1 MLIKNGGGVRAAERM
16 PAPIVGLSFCPETL
30 CTREQSAPRM
40 IFNADPRGSDS
51 DSDSISTTSGLLQQR
66 EPAGRRAP
74 ICGRGQFV
82 KPASA
87 HSCTEGGFEDA
98 ILLVGRDN
106 VGLLYPTPRQRREC
120 RMIRAGSQHPRDLA
134 LVSACACLLRS
145 RSGRRRRVGEISPTT
160 CVVAIGKTSVRV
172 YRDTAHG
179 PCGFNHMSDGRRRPL
194 LGAPRQPVD
203 RARTNSA
210 GRRAGGGR
218 YSSNITLAGLEL

>member
-1 MLIKNGGGVRAAERM
+1 MRAAERM

>member
-1 MLIKNGGGVRAAERM
+1 MVV
-16 PAPIVGLSFCPETL
+16 IVF
-30 CTREQSAPRM
+30 
-40 IFNADPRGSDS
+40 
-51 DSDSISTTSGLLQQR
+51 QQR
-66 EPAGRRAP
+66 VDFFNNGSPLAGGHPSADAGSLLSRRPLIRAQ
-74 ICGRGQFV
+74 RGVSRTLFFLL
-82 KPASA
+82 
-87 HSCTEGGFEDA
+87 GGTTWGCFT
-98 ILLVGRDN
+98 
-106 VGLLYPTPRQRREC
+106 PPPRQRREC
-120 RMIRAGSQHPRDLA
+120 RIVRAGSQHPRDLVW
-134 LVSACACLLRS
+134 VSARACLLRS

-210 GRRAGGGR
+210 GRRACGGR